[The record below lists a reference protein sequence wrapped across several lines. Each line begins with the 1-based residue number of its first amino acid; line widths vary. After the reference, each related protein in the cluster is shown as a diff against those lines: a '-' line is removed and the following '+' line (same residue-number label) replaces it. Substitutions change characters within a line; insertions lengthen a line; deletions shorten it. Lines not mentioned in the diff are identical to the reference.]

1 MIHKTRLT
9 LLSLGCVTASASASY
24 DPHFWGGLGIG
35 LASNTQHMR
44 QYDNTG
50 FPILPDPLTVLNDRK
65 ASLNNLSGAGFF
77 QLGWGI
83 NLNKFHLGAF
93 FDLPGGS
100 LKDSFS
106 LVNADADPSDAM
118 VRVKSKFFGYGGGI
132 RLGYRMDKF
141 LLFTSLGAISRRFKV
156 TWDQRIGIPFGGG
169 RILENT
175 IISDKKAFTALVPGV
190 GLEYWVTP
198 CMALGMVANVQF
210 YPSKTFE
217 SDGIDQQSGLG
228 SALKLRPRGVSG
240 ILSASYKFNL

>member
-1 MIHKTRLT
+1 
-9 LLSLGCVTASASASY
+9 
-24 DPHFWGGLGIG
+24 
-35 LASNTQHMR
+35 MR
-44 QYDNTG
+44 QYDTTS
-50 FPILPDPLTVLNDRK
+50 FPGLFNVAFPTPPYHRK

-77 QLGWGI
+77 QLGWGM

-106 LVNADADPSDAM
+106 LVSAPEIPADAM

-156 TWDQRIGIPFGGG
+156 TWDQRVDNPGGPDE
-169 RILENT
+169 ENT

-217 SDGIDQQSGLG
+217 SEGTDRDSGLG
-228 SALKLRPRGVSG
+228 SSLKLRPRGVSG
-240 ILSASYKFNL
+240 LLSASYKFNL